1 VRRWRRDLQDRGGRR
16 NLQLFQAVSRPVER
30 IPQET
35 METLLR
41 YPWPVNVRELRN
53 EIERAVILSE
63 GSTLRVPVD
72 PAAGPFPDAPTTLA
86 DAERQHILAALH
98 QTGWRVRVVDGAATL
113 LGLKPTTRESRIK
126 QLRLQCPRGSSPI
139 IRGVGGP
146 SDISGVSRLDI
157 R

>member
-1 VRRWRRDLQDRGGRR
+1 
-16 NLQLFQAVSRPVER
+16 
-30 IPQET
+30 

-63 GSTLRVPVD
+63 GSTLRVPVG
-72 PAAGPFPDAPTTLA
+72 PAAGPFP

-126 QLRLQCPRGSSPI
+126 QLGLQCPRGSSPI
-139 IRGVGGP
+139 IRGVGGL

>member
-1 VRRWRRDLQDRGGRR
+1 MK
-16 NLQLFQAVSRPVER
+16 R

-53 EIERAVILSE
+53 EIERAAILSE
-63 GSTLRVPVD
+63 GSTLRVPVG

-86 DAERQHILAALH
+86 DAERQHIPGALH
-98 QTGWRVRVVDGAATL
+98 QTGWRLRVVDAAATL
-113 LGLKPTTRESRIK
+113 LGLKPPTRESRIK
-126 QLRLQCPRGSSPI
+126 QLGLPCPRESSPI
-139 IRGVGGP
+139 IRGVGGL
-146 SDISGVSRLDI
+146 SDISGVARLAI